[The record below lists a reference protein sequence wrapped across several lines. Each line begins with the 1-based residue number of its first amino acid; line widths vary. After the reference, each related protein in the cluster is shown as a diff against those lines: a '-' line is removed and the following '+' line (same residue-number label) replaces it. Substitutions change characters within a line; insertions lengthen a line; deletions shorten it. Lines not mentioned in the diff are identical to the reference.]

1 MNIAFISNP
10 NIQCGISQFGINI
23 VEALKK
29 FSRNSIS
36 FFPLGNIE
44 DFYKNWNL
52 IKSNDIVLYNY
63 HPVTLPFI
71 NKKLL
76 SELSLQSLAI
86 LHEANYLSAYSLSSE
101 LFKYRII
108 PDPSFVSH
116 LPGLWSIPHIIP
128 DLDINDSNNAIFT
141 IGSFGF
147 ADKSK
152 NFDTIV
158 QIAQDYFRKAKIRL
172 HIPYHYYSDK
182 DGKKTEEFIHSLKRK
197 YSKKNF
203 ELEIST
209 EYFDSDTLIRFLAQ
223 NDLNILLYDTQLDRG
238 ISGAVDYAIAAERP
252 FALSSSGMFRHMR
265 VFAPELFLDTSPL
278 EYILENGQQI
288 CRRLKALWSPE
299 NAARQYDDIFEQV
312 LHDYHKPHITC
323 QNTVLTDDF
332 RDALRPAE
340 DEMQSLSPEV
350 YVNKPVRAN
359 VQQAF
364 VFNLVQ
370 KYVRPE
376 DSILCIG
383 YNQDTAYFALKQKG
397 YQITGIDPL
406 FNMDLNEFYQ
416 KNKGKV
422 FYKCIF
428 STSVIEHV
436 PDDEAFI
443 SHVADLLAPGGVAIL
458 TMDFND
464 QYRKGDPVPGADCR
478 FYTADYLF
486 SRFVPLL
493 KNCRLV
499 DVPDWKDHQPDFEFE
514 GCRYGFATLVFC
526 KNEGIP
532 DEIAKHYETGL
543 QNLLVEEN
551 ENKLKNELADIEQ
564 KNRQTEQRH
573 MEEISAANQI
583 IARQKADITEREMV
597 ISERDMA
604 IAERDVAISQRD
616 MTIAEKNQRILV
628 FENSHSW
635 RFTRPL
641 RFLRLCLRNPH
652 EALRKLKTWVKARPW
667 GWKLARPYRCL
678 RLLKNDPAEFCRK
691 AVRKVRK
698 MAVREHMPPQSPKG
712 HPESMQNIEKQLRTA
727 MNDRVY
733 GNRLKEK
740 E

>member
-1 MNIAFISNP
+1 MNIAFISNAAL
-10 NIQCGISQFGINI
+10 QCGVAQFGNDI
-23 VEALKK
+23 VEALQD
-29 FSRNSIS
+29 FSKHQIRSYKLASKDDFDSAYDDIS
-36 FFPLGNIE
+36 AA
-44 DFYKNWNL
+44 
-52 IKSNDIVLYNY
+52 DIILYNY
-63 HPVTLPFI
+63 HPLTIGFI
-71 NKKLL
+71 KKNSIKLTNRPSIGLL
-76 SELSLQSLAI
+76 HEFNYLTAYSELAD
-86 LHEANYLSAYSLSSE
+86 
-101 LFKYRII
+101 LFNYRIVS
-108 PDPSFVSH
+108 DPSFFSRM
-116 LPGLWSIPHIIP
+116 PGLWSVPRIISQTP
-128 DLDINDSNNAIFT
+128 VSKYKNNIFT
-141 IGSFGF
+141 IGTFGF
-147 ADKSK
+147 ATSNK
-152 NFDTIV
+152 NFDDIV
-158 QIAQDYFRKAKIRL
+158 KFAASNFANVRLRL
-172 HIPYHYYSDK
+172 HIPNSYYCDR
-182 DGKKTEEFIHSLKRK
+182 DGKLADEVLLKCRNISGHVDIEFSNEFL
-197 YSKKNF
+197 SK
-203 ELEIST
+203 E
-209 EYFDSDTLIRFLAQ
+209 DLILYLSK
-223 NDLNILLYDTQLDRG
+223 NDLNVFLYDNDSGRG
-238 ISGAVDYAIAAERP
+238 ISSVSDFALASESP

-370 KYVRPE
+370 KYVGPE

-514 GCRYGFATLVFC
+514 GCHYGFATLVFC

-583 IARQKADITEREMV
+583 IARQKADIAEREMV

-616 MTIAEKNQRILV
+616 RTIAEKNQRILV

-698 MAVREHMPPQSPKG
+698 MVVREHMPPQSPKG